1 MKKSTV
7 VKLYNELD
15 NKEILKKGLPRMIN
29 VKGDAEDIFCDLCIK
44 YNDILNSDILDHFI
58 SISTFSSSLD
68 DNLERKKLLN
78 GIYNILDNDY
88 LVSNMDFNIIL
99 ENIEYIMGTMFSP
112 VFDVYDEDEE
122 KYYTS
127 EIIVELSNGLSKS
140 KNYDI
145 NKIYD
150 HDLDVIFSR
159 FFSVLEDLNNT
170 NIPDSEYYNETLMN
184 RVKAFLDIIFSKEIY
199 ELDDYK
205 YDVVLDIASTI
216 EDVNISKMVE
226 FASDVLSDRKDKL
239 INLKDNAG
247 YSQLV
252 LLGTSAGGARAK
264 VLIAWNEDT
273 GEIKSGQINAGDGFE
288 YWLMKFDGVSKNGDH
303 NLEDSVEYTRIEYG
317 YYLMAKAAGVI
328 MNECRLLE
336 DAGYAHFITKRFD
349 RNNNKKIHMQ
359 TLGAI
364 SHIDYNIP
372 GLCSYEQ
379 AAYYMNRLGIPYSDV
394 EQFYRRMVFNV
405 ILINQDDHVKNVS
418 FLMDK
423 NGVWRLSPAYDV
435 TFAYDSSNMWLKA
448 HQMLI
453 NGKSSDISYG
463 DLIKCGINMGVSKRK
478 CDAIISY
485 IEDVAK
491 RFSDYMEMAGVRE
504 KTCQIMNDIII
515 SNNIRKTGD

>member
-29 VKGDAEDIFCDLCIK
+29 VKGDAEDIFYDLCIK

-140 KNYDI
+140 KDYDI

-184 RVKAFLDIIFSKEIY
+184 RVKAFLDIVFSKEIY

-205 YDVVLDIASTI
+205 YNVVLDIASTI
-216 EDVNISKMVE
+216 EDVNELKKFKKKIV
-226 FASDVLSDRKDKL
+226 FYNRLDDK
-239 INLKDNAG
+239 N
-247 YSQLV
+247 
-252 LLGTSAGGARAK
+252 
-264 VLIAWNEDT
+264 
-273 GEIKSGQINAGDGFE
+273 FE
-288 YWLMKFDGVSKNGDH
+288 VTLD
-303 NLEDSVEYTRIEYG
+303 DSVDTLTDTSI
-317 YYLMAKAAGVI
+317 K
-328 MNECRLLE
+328 LLKE
-336 DAGYAHFITKRFD
+336 GKSKTLKFQEN
-349 RNNNKKIHMQ
+349 NNNK
-359 TLGAI
+359 
-364 SHIDYNIP
+364 
-372 GLCSYEQ
+372 
-379 AAYYMNRLGIPYSDV
+379 
-394 EQFYRRMVFNV
+394 
-405 ILINQDDHVKNVS
+405 
-418 FLMDK
+418 
-423 NGVWRLSPAYDV
+423 
-435 TFAYDSSNMWLKA
+435 
-448 HQMLI
+448 
-453 NGKSSDISYG
+453 
-463 DLIKCGINMGVSKRK
+463 
-478 CDAIISY
+478 
-485 IEDVAK
+485 
-491 RFSDYMEMAGVRE
+491 
-504 KTCQIMNDIII
+504 
-515 SNNIRKTGD
+515 

>member
-88 LVSNMDFNIIL
+88 LVSNMDFNIVL

-127 EIIVELSNGLSKS
+127 EIIVELSNWLSKS

-170 NIPDSEYYNETLMN
+170 NIPDSEYYNKTLMN

-216 EDVNISKMVE
+216 EDVNELKKFKKKIV
-226 FASDVLSDRKDKL
+226 FYNRLDDK
-239 INLKDNAG
+239 N
-247 YSQLV
+247 
-252 LLGTSAGGARAK
+252 
-264 VLIAWNEDT
+264 
-273 GEIKSGQINAGDGFE
+273 FE
-288 YWLMKFDGVSKNGDH
+288 VTLD
-303 NLEDSVEYTRIEYG
+303 DSVDTLTDTSI
-317 YYLMAKAAGVI
+317 K
-328 MNECRLLE
+328 LLKE
-336 DAGYAHFITKRFD
+336 GKSKTLKFQEN
-349 RNNNKKIHMQ
+349 NNNK
-359 TLGAI
+359 
-364 SHIDYNIP
+364 
-372 GLCSYEQ
+372 
-379 AAYYMNRLGIPYSDV
+379 
-394 EQFYRRMVFNV
+394 
-405 ILINQDDHVKNVS
+405 
-418 FLMDK
+418 
-423 NGVWRLSPAYDV
+423 
-435 TFAYDSSNMWLKA
+435 
-448 HQMLI
+448 
-453 NGKSSDISYG
+453 
-463 DLIKCGINMGVSKRK
+463 
-478 CDAIISY
+478 
-485 IEDVAK
+485 
-491 RFSDYMEMAGVRE
+491 
-504 KTCQIMNDIII
+504 
-515 SNNIRKTGD
+515 

>member
-15 NKEILKKGLPRMIN
+15 NKEILKKGLPRIIN
-29 VKGDAEDIFCDLCIK
+29 IKGNAENIFYDLCIK

-58 SISTFSSSLD
+58 SISIFSSSLE

-88 LVSNMDFNIIL
+88 LVSNMDFNIVL

-216 EDVNISKMVE
+216 EDVNELKKFKKKIV
-226 FASDVLSDRKDKL
+226 FYNRLDDK
-239 INLKDNAG
+239 N
-247 YSQLV
+247 
-252 LLGTSAGGARAK
+252 
-264 VLIAWNEDT
+264 
-273 GEIKSGQINAGDGFE
+273 FE
-288 YWLMKFDGVSKNGDH
+288 VTLD
-303 NLEDSVEYTRIEYG
+303 DSVDTLTDTSI
-317 YYLMAKAAGVI
+317 K
-328 MNECRLLE
+328 LLKE
-336 DAGYAHFITKRFD
+336 GKSKTLKFPEID
-349 RNNNKKIHMQ
+349 NNK
-359 TLGAI
+359 
-364 SHIDYNIP
+364 
-372 GLCSYEQ
+372 
-379 AAYYMNRLGIPYSDV
+379 
-394 EQFYRRMVFNV
+394 
-405 ILINQDDHVKNVS
+405 
-418 FLMDK
+418 
-423 NGVWRLSPAYDV
+423 
-435 TFAYDSSNMWLKA
+435 
-448 HQMLI
+448 
-453 NGKSSDISYG
+453 
-463 DLIKCGINMGVSKRK
+463 
-478 CDAIISY
+478 
-485 IEDVAK
+485 
-491 RFSDYMEMAGVRE
+491 
-504 KTCQIMNDIII
+504 
-515 SNNIRKTGD
+515 

>member
-88 LVSNMDFNIIL
+88 LVSNMDFNIVL

-170 NIPDSEYYNETLMN
+170 NIPDSEYYNKTLMN

-216 EDVNISKMVE
+216 EDVNELKKFKKKIL
-226 FASDVLSDRKDKL
+226 FYNRLDDK
-239 INLKDNAG
+239 N
-247 YSQLV
+247 
-252 LLGTSAGGARAK
+252 
-264 VLIAWNEDT
+264 
-273 GEIKSGQINAGDGFE
+273 FE
-288 YWLMKFDGVSKNGDH
+288 VTLD
-303 NLEDSVEYTRIEYG
+303 DSVDTLTDTSI
-317 YYLMAKAAGVI
+317 K
-328 MNECRLLE
+328 LLKE
-336 DAGYAHFITKRFD
+336 GKSKTLKFSGID
-349 RNNNKKIHMQ
+349 NNK
-359 TLGAI
+359 
-364 SHIDYNIP
+364 
-372 GLCSYEQ
+372 
-379 AAYYMNRLGIPYSDV
+379 
-394 EQFYRRMVFNV
+394 
-405 ILINQDDHVKNVS
+405 
-418 FLMDK
+418 
-423 NGVWRLSPAYDV
+423 
-435 TFAYDSSNMWLKA
+435 
-448 HQMLI
+448 
-453 NGKSSDISYG
+453 
-463 DLIKCGINMGVSKRK
+463 
-478 CDAIISY
+478 
-485 IEDVAK
+485 
-491 RFSDYMEMAGVRE
+491 
-504 KTCQIMNDIII
+504 
-515 SNNIRKTGD
+515 

>member
-29 VKGDAEDIFCDLCIK
+29 VKGDAEDIFYDLCIK

-88 LVSNMDFNIIL
+88 LVSNMDFNIVL
-99 ENIEYIMGTMFSP
+99 ENIEYIMGTMFSK

-159 FFSVLEDLNNT
+159 FFSMLEDLNNT
-170 NIPDSEYYNETLMN
+170 NIPDSEYYNKTLMN

-216 EDVNISKMVE
+216 EDVNELKKFKKKIV
-226 FASDVLSDRKDKL
+226 FYNRLDDK
-239 INLKDNAG
+239 N
-247 YSQLV
+247 
-252 LLGTSAGGARAK
+252 
-264 VLIAWNEDT
+264 
-273 GEIKSGQINAGDGFE
+273 FE
-288 YWLMKFDGVSKNGDH
+288 VTLD
-303 NLEDSVEYTRIEYG
+303 DSVDTLTDMSI
-317 YYLMAKAAGVI
+317 K
-328 MNECRLLE
+328 LLRE
-336 DAGYAHFITKRFD
+336 
-349 RNNNKKIHMQ
+349 
-359 TLGAI
+359 
-364 SHIDYNIP
+364 
-372 GLCSYEQ
+372 
-379 AAYYMNRLGIPYSDV
+379 
-394 EQFYRRMVFNV
+394 
-405 ILINQDDHVKNVS
+405 
-418 FLMDK
+418 
-423 NGVWRLSPAYDV
+423 
-435 TFAYDSSNMWLKA
+435 
-448 HQMLI
+448 
-453 NGKSSDISYG
+453 GKSKT
-463 DLIKCGINMGVSKRK
+463 LKFPGI
-478 CDAIISY
+478 D
-485 IEDVAK
+485 
-491 RFSDYMEMAGVRE
+491 
-504 KTCQIMNDIII
+504 
-515 SNNIRKTGD
+515 SNK

>member
-88 LVSNMDFNIIL
+88 LVSNMDFNIVL

-170 NIPDSEYYNETLMN
+170 NILDSEYYNKTLMN

-216 EDVNISKMVE
+216 EDVNELKKFKKKIV
-226 FASDVLSDRKDKL
+226 FYNRLDDK
-239 INLKDNAG
+239 N
-247 YSQLV
+247 
-252 LLGTSAGGARAK
+252 
-264 VLIAWNEDT
+264 
-273 GEIKSGQINAGDGFE
+273 FE
-288 YWLMKFDGVSKNGDH
+288 VTLD
-303 NLEDSVEYTRIEYG
+303 DSVDTLTDTSI
-317 YYLMAKAAGVI
+317 K
-328 MNECRLLE
+328 LLKE
-336 DAGYAHFITKRFD
+336 GKSKTLKFQEN
-349 RNNNKKIHMQ
+349 NNNK
-359 TLGAI
+359 
-364 SHIDYNIP
+364 
-372 GLCSYEQ
+372 
-379 AAYYMNRLGIPYSDV
+379 
-394 EQFYRRMVFNV
+394 
-405 ILINQDDHVKNVS
+405 
-418 FLMDK
+418 
-423 NGVWRLSPAYDV
+423 
-435 TFAYDSSNMWLKA
+435 
-448 HQMLI
+448 
-453 NGKSSDISYG
+453 
-463 DLIKCGINMGVSKRK
+463 
-478 CDAIISY
+478 
-485 IEDVAK
+485 
-491 RFSDYMEMAGVRE
+491 
-504 KTCQIMNDIII
+504 
-515 SNNIRKTGD
+515 

>member
-15 NKEILKKGLPRMIN
+15 NKKILKNGLPRMIN
-29 VKGDAEDIFCDLCIK
+29 VKGDAEDIFYDLCIK

-88 LVSNMDFNIIL
+88 LVSNMDFNIVL

-216 EDVNISKMVE
+216 EDVNELKKFKKKIV
-226 FASDVLSDRKDKL
+226 FYNRLDDK
-239 INLKDNAG
+239 N
-247 YSQLV
+247 
-252 LLGTSAGGARAK
+252 
-264 VLIAWNEDT
+264 
-273 GEIKSGQINAGDGFE
+273 FE
-288 YWLMKFDGVSKNGDH
+288 VTLD
-303 NLEDSVEYTRIEYG
+303 DSVDTLTDTSI
-317 YYLMAKAAGVI
+317 K
-328 MNECRLLE
+328 LLKE
-336 DAGYAHFITKRFD
+336 GKSKTLKFPGID
-349 RNNNKKIHMQ
+349 NNK
-359 TLGAI
+359 
-364 SHIDYNIP
+364 
-372 GLCSYEQ
+372 
-379 AAYYMNRLGIPYSDV
+379 
-394 EQFYRRMVFNV
+394 
-405 ILINQDDHVKNVS
+405 
-418 FLMDK
+418 
-423 NGVWRLSPAYDV
+423 
-435 TFAYDSSNMWLKA
+435 
-448 HQMLI
+448 
-453 NGKSSDISYG
+453 
-463 DLIKCGINMGVSKRK
+463 
-478 CDAIISY
+478 
-485 IEDVAK
+485 
-491 RFSDYMEMAGVRE
+491 
-504 KTCQIMNDIII
+504 
-515 SNNIRKTGD
+515 

>member
-29 VKGDAEDIFCDLCIK
+29 IKGDAEDIFCDLCIK

-88 LVSNMDFNIIL
+88 LVSNMDFNIVL
-99 ENIEYIMGTMFSP
+99 ENIEYIIGTMFSP

-170 NIPDSEYYNETLMN
+170 NIPDSEYYNKTLMN

-216 EDVNISKMVE
+216 EDVNELKKFKKKIV
-226 FASDVLSDRKDKL
+226 FYNRLDDK
-239 INLKDNAG
+239 N
-247 YSQLV
+247 
-252 LLGTSAGGARAK
+252 
-264 VLIAWNEDT
+264 
-273 GEIKSGQINAGDGFE
+273 FE
-288 YWLMKFDGVSKNGDH
+288 VTLD
-303 NLEDSVEYTRIEYG
+303 DSVDTLTDTSI
-317 YYLMAKAAGVI
+317 K
-328 MNECRLLE
+328 LLKE
-336 DAGYAHFITKRFD
+336 GKSKTLKFPGID
-349 RNNNKKIHMQ
+349 NNK
-359 TLGAI
+359 
-364 SHIDYNIP
+364 
-372 GLCSYEQ
+372 
-379 AAYYMNRLGIPYSDV
+379 
-394 EQFYRRMVFNV
+394 
-405 ILINQDDHVKNVS
+405 
-418 FLMDK
+418 
-423 NGVWRLSPAYDV
+423 
-435 TFAYDSSNMWLKA
+435 
-448 HQMLI
+448 
-453 NGKSSDISYG
+453 
-463 DLIKCGINMGVSKRK
+463 
-478 CDAIISY
+478 
-485 IEDVAK
+485 
-491 RFSDYMEMAGVRE
+491 
-504 KTCQIMNDIII
+504 
-515 SNNIRKTGD
+515 

>member
-159 FFSVLEDLNNT
+159 FFSMLEDLNNT

-216 EDVNISKMVE
+216 EDVNELKKFKKKIV
-226 FASDVLSDRKDKL
+226 FYNRLDDK
-239 INLKDNAG
+239 N
-247 YSQLV
+247 
-252 LLGTSAGGARAK
+252 
-264 VLIAWNEDT
+264 
-273 GEIKSGQINAGDGFE
+273 FE
-288 YWLMKFDGVSKNGDH
+288 VTLD
-303 NLEDSVEYTRIEYG
+303 DSVDTLTDTSI
-317 YYLMAKAAGVI
+317 K
-328 MNECRLLE
+328 LLKE
-336 DAGYAHFITKRFD
+336 
-349 RNNNKKIHMQ
+349 
-359 TLGAI
+359 
-364 SHIDYNIP
+364 
-372 GLCSYEQ
+372 
-379 AAYYMNRLGIPYSDV
+379 
-394 EQFYRRMVFNV
+394 
-405 ILINQDDHVKNVS
+405 
-418 FLMDK
+418 
-423 NGVWRLSPAYDV
+423 
-435 TFAYDSSNMWLKA
+435 
-448 HQMLI
+448 
-453 NGKSSDISYG
+453 GKSKT
-463 DLIKCGINMGVSKRK
+463 LKFPGI
-478 CDAIISY
+478 D
-485 IEDVAK
+485 
-491 RFSDYMEMAGVRE
+491 
-504 KTCQIMNDIII
+504 
-515 SNNIRKTGD
+515 SNK

>member
-15 NKEILKKGLPRMIN
+15 NKEILKKALPRMIN
-29 VKGDAEDIFCDLCIK
+29 VKGDAEDIFYDLCIK

-140 KNYDI
+140 KDYDI

-184 RVKAFLDIIFSKEIY
+184 RVKAFLDIVFSKEIY

-205 YDVVLDIASTI
+205 YNVVLDIASTI
-216 EDVNISKMVE
+216 EDVNELKKFKKKIV
-226 FASDVLSDRKDKL
+226 FYNRLDDK
-239 INLKDNAG
+239 N
-247 YSQLV
+247 
-252 LLGTSAGGARAK
+252 
-264 VLIAWNEDT
+264 
-273 GEIKSGQINAGDGFE
+273 FE
-288 YWLMKFDGVSKNGDH
+288 VTLD
-303 NLEDSVEYTRIEYG
+303 DSVDTLTDTSI
-317 YYLMAKAAGVI
+317 K
-328 MNECRLLE
+328 LLKE
-336 DAGYAHFITKRFD
+336 GKSKTLKFPEID
-349 RNNNKKIHMQ
+349 NNK
-359 TLGAI
+359 
-364 SHIDYNIP
+364 
-372 GLCSYEQ
+372 
-379 AAYYMNRLGIPYSDV
+379 
-394 EQFYRRMVFNV
+394 
-405 ILINQDDHVKNVS
+405 
-418 FLMDK
+418 
-423 NGVWRLSPAYDV
+423 
-435 TFAYDSSNMWLKA
+435 
-448 HQMLI
+448 
-453 NGKSSDISYG
+453 
-463 DLIKCGINMGVSKRK
+463 
-478 CDAIISY
+478 
-485 IEDVAK
+485 
-491 RFSDYMEMAGVRE
+491 
-504 KTCQIMNDIII
+504 
-515 SNNIRKTGD
+515 

>member
-15 NKEILKKGLPRMIN
+15 NKEILKKCLPRMIN

-159 FFSVLEDLNNT
+159 FFSMLEDLNNT

-216 EDVNISKMVE
+216 EDVNELKKFKKKIV
-226 FASDVLSDRKDKL
+226 FYNRLDDK
-239 INLKDNAG
+239 N
-247 YSQLV
+247 
-252 LLGTSAGGARAK
+252 
-264 VLIAWNEDT
+264 
-273 GEIKSGQINAGDGFE
+273 FE
-288 YWLMKFDGVSKNGDH
+288 VTLD
-303 NLEDSVEYTRIEYG
+303 DSVDTLTDTSI
-317 YYLMAKAAGVI
+317 K
-328 MNECRLLE
+328 LLKE
-336 DAGYAHFITKRFD
+336 GKSKTLKFPEID
-349 RNNNKKIHMQ
+349 NNK
-359 TLGAI
+359 
-364 SHIDYNIP
+364 
-372 GLCSYEQ
+372 
-379 AAYYMNRLGIPYSDV
+379 
-394 EQFYRRMVFNV
+394 
-405 ILINQDDHVKNVS
+405 
-418 FLMDK
+418 
-423 NGVWRLSPAYDV
+423 
-435 TFAYDSSNMWLKA
+435 
-448 HQMLI
+448 
-453 NGKSSDISYG
+453 
-463 DLIKCGINMGVSKRK
+463 
-478 CDAIISY
+478 
-485 IEDVAK
+485 
-491 RFSDYMEMAGVRE
+491 
-504 KTCQIMNDIII
+504 
-515 SNNIRKTGD
+515 

>member
-88 LVSNMDFNIIL
+88 LVSNMDFNIVL
-99 ENIEYIMGTMFSP
+99 ENIEYIMGTMFSK

-170 NIPDSEYYNETLMN
+170 NIPDSEYYNKTLMN

-216 EDVNISKMVE
+216 EDVNELKKFKKKIV
-226 FASDVLSDRKDKL
+226 FYNRLDDKNFEVTL
-239 INLKDNAG
+239 DDSVDTLKDT
-247 YSQLV
+247 SIK
-252 LLGTSAGGARAK
+252 LLKEGKSKALK
-264 VLIAWNEDT
+264 FP
-273 GEIKSGQINAGDGFE
+273 EID
-288 YWLMKFDGVSKNGDH
+288 
-303 NLEDSVEYTRIEYG
+303 
-317 YYLMAKAAGVI
+317 
-328 MNECRLLE
+328 
-336 DAGYAHFITKRFD
+336 
-349 RNNNKKIHMQ
+349 NNK
-359 TLGAI
+359 
-364 SHIDYNIP
+364 
-372 GLCSYEQ
+372 
-379 AAYYMNRLGIPYSDV
+379 
-394 EQFYRRMVFNV
+394 
-405 ILINQDDHVKNVS
+405 
-418 FLMDK
+418 
-423 NGVWRLSPAYDV
+423 
-435 TFAYDSSNMWLKA
+435 
-448 HQMLI
+448 
-453 NGKSSDISYG
+453 
-463 DLIKCGINMGVSKRK
+463 
-478 CDAIISY
+478 
-485 IEDVAK
+485 
-491 RFSDYMEMAGVRE
+491 
-504 KTCQIMNDIII
+504 
-515 SNNIRKTGD
+515 

>member
-29 VKGDAEDIFCDLCIK
+29 VKGDAEDIFYDLCIK

-99 ENIEYIMGTMFSP
+99 ENIEYIMGTMFSK

-159 FFSVLEDLNNT
+159 FFSMLEDLNNT
-170 NIPDSEYYNETLMN
+170 NIPDSEYYNKTLMN

-216 EDVNISKMVE
+216 EDVNELKKFKKKIV
-226 FASDVLSDRKDKL
+226 FYNRLDDKNFEVTL
-239 INLKDNAG
+239 DDSVDTLKDT
-247 YSQLV
+247 SIK
-252 LLGTSAGGARAK
+252 LLK
-264 VLIAWNEDT
+264 E
-273 GEIKSGQINAGDGFE
+273 
-288 YWLMKFDGVSKNGDH
+288 
-303 NLEDSVEYTRIEYG
+303 
-317 YYLMAKAAGVI
+317 
-328 MNECRLLE
+328 
-336 DAGYAHFITKRFD
+336 
-349 RNNNKKIHMQ
+349 
-359 TLGAI
+359 
-364 SHIDYNIP
+364 
-372 GLCSYEQ
+372 
-379 AAYYMNRLGIPYSDV
+379 
-394 EQFYRRMVFNV
+394 
-405 ILINQDDHVKNVS
+405 
-418 FLMDK
+418 
-423 NGVWRLSPAYDV
+423 
-435 TFAYDSSNMWLKA
+435 
-448 HQMLI
+448 
-453 NGKSSDISYG
+453 GKSKT
-463 DLIKCGINMGVSKRK
+463 LKFPGI
-478 CDAIISY
+478 D
-485 IEDVAK
+485 
-491 RFSDYMEMAGVRE
+491 
-504 KTCQIMNDIII
+504 
-515 SNNIRKTGD
+515 SNK